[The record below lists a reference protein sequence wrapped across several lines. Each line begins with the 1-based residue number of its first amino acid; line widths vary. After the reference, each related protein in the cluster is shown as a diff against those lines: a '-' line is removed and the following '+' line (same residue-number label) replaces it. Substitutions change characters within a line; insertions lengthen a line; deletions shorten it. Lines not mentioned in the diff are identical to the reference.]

1 MEKVEK
7 KFQTYLKEYQK
18 SFNDKKYLLAVSG
31 GVDSMVMLNLFLKFK
46 LNFSV
51 CSCNFN
57 LRGIDSNS
65 DVSVD
70 RYYGRRESGIT
81 NTNIRKNSKTVSSN
95 MDDNTQNAY
104 MKTYSSRVGSSATRS
119 TRSSSYQYSGRRLD
133 SQNRL
138 SSTRIEAINNSFSG
152 NSVRSSR
159 GTSSLS
165 SIDNMSGRRS
175 VYSAPANYNNGGSV
189 FSMSG
194 GSGRSSG
201 FNSGSSSSSSSFS
214 SYSSGGSSGGY
225 SGGSR
230 SSGGTS
236 VVSSG
241 SSGGSSRGNN

>member
-1 MEKVEK
+1 
-7 KFQTYLKEYQK
+7 
-18 SFNDKKYLLAVSG
+18 
-31 GVDSMVMLNLFLKFK
+31 
-46 LNFSV
+46 
-51 CSCNFN
+51 
-57 LRGIDSNS
+57 
-65 DVSVD
+65 
-70 RYYGRRESGIT
+70 
-81 NTNIRKNSKTVSSN
+81 
-95 MDDNTQNAY
+95 MDDTQNAY
-104 MKTYSSRVGSSATRS
+104 MKTYSSRVESYATRS
-119 TRSSSYQYSGRRLD
+119 SRSSSYQYSGRRLD

-152 NSVRSSR
+152 NSLRSSR

-189 FSMSG
+189 FSRSSG